1 MAEEIKRVISIDTK
15 SSNKSINSLKKEV
28 DELSASLNELEIGT
42 KEYNDTLALLGK
54 KQSELTTIN
63 DKIAQSSRTTAQRF
77 ESIAKISAGLASGY
91 GAVTSAITL
100 FGNESEDLTKVM
112 VKLQSTIALVQGVGG
127 LKDLLEELP
136 VLGDWFK
143 KLVGFINPFNTSLDT
158 AAKNLNNID
167 IGKLKTLENITANGA
182 NININQTT
190 NSNTTTT
197 SSGFISP
204 DNPEYSQNV
213 DKSTSST
220 AAFAK
225 EQDNLRGKLKTLNVA
240 YSLEN
245 KQLSDLNLLRA
256 KSLGTINGLKQAEE
270 ELEKQLK
277 AGEISNTKYQLEIG
291 RLTNARI
298 KEEANLSRYNETIQA
313 STDNLSR
320 IKTNIDRT
328 TTSIRSMGTATTAL
342 QKAGKGLKTILSTTG
357 WIALATAIGVLIGK
371 VISYVSSLKSA
382 EKQAKEFR
390 KAITE
395 TTNQI
400 ASKSIG
406 VFKELQIAYEKV
418 GDSADAKQEFLN
430 KYADKIKETGLNIN
444 TVAQAEDAFINNT
457 GNYVAALTARAK
469 AQAIEEQA
477 IKIYEEYL
485 NKRSEIENKIEDT
498 NFGEASA
505 WQAFKATA
513 MFWKDY
519 QGQIYE
525 YTKQNKENTY
535 NELSD
540 LNREIEE
547 RLRKMFEDVAEL
559 NKKYGGFFD
568 IEVIKNNTTQA
579 KEEINEFDVWLQNRL
594 NAKDPVDELE
604 DEYIRLLALAIKN
617 NRSIEEVEAW
627 HQEELK
633 KIRDK
638 AREDEEN
645 ARKSA
650 ADKAWNDFQA
660 ELKRIRDLS
669 STSNLREPVEQTFQ
683 TTYTQGAS
691 KAFGLAGDYN
701 GTGYKFTYQS
711 RDDLNNQYKAQ
722 TEYNNELL
730 RLTRERILQENELL
744 NEQLSNEQLSAD
756 RRLEIERILDENKR
770 ALSDAEIKNEQA
782 NTQAYQH
789 LQQARQQALQGTL
802 SVASSVAGS
811 MATIWGEESKV
822 GKGFAT
828 AQALIDTYSAANSAY
843 SAMAGIPIVGPA
855 LGAAAAAAAIAAG
868 IANVKKIWEVDET
881 SGASAS
887 GASASVSAPANLNT
901 APVEYTRNLL
911 GDKETDQLNNPIK
924 CYMLESEAREVM
936 NKVQMVENNASF

>member
-1 MAEEIKRVISIDTK
+1 MAQTEIKKVISIDTK
-15 SSNKSINSLKKEV
+15 SSNKSINSLKK
-28 DELSASLNELEIGT
+28 DIDALSSSLNDLEIGT
-42 KEYNDTLALLGK
+42 KEYNETLALLGK
-54 KQSELTTIN
+54 RQSEFNKIN
-63 DKIAQSSRTTAQRF
+63 EQIARSSRTTAQRF
-77 ESIAKISAGLASGY
+77 ESVAKISTGLASGY
-91 GAVTSAITL
+91 SAATAAITL
-100 FGNESEDLTKVM
+100 FGKESEDLNKVM

-127 LKDLLEELP
+127 IKDLLEELP
-136 VLGDWFK
+136 TLGNWFK
-143 KLVGFINPFNTSLDT
+143 KLTDFISPFNTGLNN
-158 AAKNLNNID
+158 AAKNLNQIDAAKLNNIGTSVGNVGTELGNISKVVKD
-167 IGKLKTLENITANGA
+167 LEGA
-182 NININQTT
+182 NINFKVGMIQGVMGTPEEINST
-190 NSNTTTT
+190 NKSVSNTIPIVGKFNDTVKNSANSMKVT
-197 SSGFISP
+197 S
-204 DNPEYSQNV
+204 
-213 DKSTSST
+213 
-220 AAFAK
+220 
-225 EQDNLRGKLKTLNVA
+225 
-240 YSLEN
+240 
-245 KQLSDLNLLRA
+245 
-256 KSLGTINGLKQAEE
+256 E
-270 ELEKQLK
+270 ELERLKRNSPAIAAALNKQADAAKGLADGTSQAAK
-277 AGEISNTKYQLEIG
+277 A
-291 RLTNARI
+291 
-298 KEEANLSRYNETIQA
+298 
-313 STDNLSR
+313 
-320 IKTNIDRT
+320 T
-328 TTSIRSMGTATTAL
+328 TAFSKATTAL
-342 QKAGKGLKTILSTTG
+342 KTIGNVTV
-357 WIALATAIGVLIGK
+357 WIALATAIGLAINK
-371 VISYVSSLKSA
+371 VIDYVSSIRTA
-382 EKQAKEFR
+382 AKEQEEFR
-390 KAITE
+390 KSITDA
-395 TTNQI
+395 TNQI
-400 ASKSIG
+400 SSKSIAI
-406 VFKELQIAYEKV
+406 FKELQIAYERV

-485 NKRSEIENKIEDT
+485 NKRSELEHKIEDT

-594 NAKDPVDELE
+594 NAKNPVDELE
-604 DEYIRLLALAIKN
+604 DEYIRLLALAIKY
-617 NRSIEEVEAW
+617 NRGIEEVEAW

-811 MATIWGEESKV
+811 MATI
-822 GKGFAT
+822 
-828 AQALIDTYSAANSAY
+828 
-843 SAMAGIPIVGPA
+843 
-855 LGAAAAAAAIAAG
+855 
-868 IANVKKIWEVDET
+868 
-881 SGASAS
+881 
-887 GASASVSAPANLNT
+887 
-901 APVEYTRNLL
+901 
-911 GDKETDQLNNPIK
+911 
-924 CYMLESEAREVM
+924 
-936 NKVQMVENNASF
+936 